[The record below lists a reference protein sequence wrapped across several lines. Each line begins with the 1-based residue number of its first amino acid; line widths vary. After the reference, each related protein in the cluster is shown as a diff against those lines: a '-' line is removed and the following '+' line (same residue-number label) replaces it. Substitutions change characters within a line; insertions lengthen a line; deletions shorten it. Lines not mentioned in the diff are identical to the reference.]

1 MHRAAVVAA
10 PVPDRLATPV
20 VRLIP
25 VLAMAAV
32 LDIDVDWRRQA
43 FLVVRLR
50 LLGVLIKP
58 LLFER
63 PADHLVIGAAGKA
76 LRRPIRGIGFAQRGG
91 KMPGISRA
99 GRDCQRSDGCQQKM
113 ASHAS
118 GKSLVGK
125 RRRIAA
131 DGAVEAEHR
140 RRQDLLVAIAPR
152 IQRIVEWIEPDLAVP
167 APAVAGGAVMA
178 TLFDADQ
185 PRERVVAVLGLAA

>member
-1 MHRAAVVAA
+1 MRRAAVVAA

-32 LDIDVDWRRQA
+32 LDIDVDRRRQA
-43 FLVVRLR
+43 FLAVPLS
-50 LLGVLIKP
+50 LLGVLVNP

-63 PADHLVIGAAGKA
+63 PADPLVLGAAGKA

-91 KMPGISRA
+91 KMSGISRA
-99 GRDCQRSDGCQQKM
+99 RCDCQRSDGCQQKM

-125 RRRIAA
+125 RRRVAA
-131 DGAVEAEHR
+131 DGAVE
-140 RRQDLLVAIAPR
+140 
-152 IQRIVEWIEPDLAVP
+152 
-167 APAVAGGAVMA
+167 
-178 TLFDADQ
+178 
-185 PRERVVAVLGLAA
+185 

>member
-1 MHRAAVVAA
+1 MRRAAVVAA

-32 LDIDVDWRRQA
+32 LDIDVDRRRQA

-50 LLGVLIKP
+50 LFGVLIKP

-63 PADHLVIGAAGKA
+63 PADYLVIGAGGKA

-91 KMPGISRA
+91 KMPSISRA
-99 GRDCQRSDGCQQKM
+99 RCDCQRSNGCQQKM
-113 ASHAS
+113 ASHTS

-125 RRRIAA
+125 RGRVAA
-131 DGAVEAEHR
+131 DGAAEAEHR
-140 RRQDLLVAIAPR
+140 RQQDL
-152 IQRIVEWIEPDLAVP
+152 
-167 APAVAGGAVMA
+167 
-178 TLFDADQ
+178 F
-185 PRERVVAVLGLAA
+185 VAV